1 MYLHFLS
8 SEIPLTDLVSSSDIA
23 DQGMVLYRN
32 GTSAEKGG
40 LDKAVAT
47 LAWKRSRKRKPQ
59 YETRTGVKLIM
70 AVLSR
75 DLWLAW

>member
-8 SEIPLTDLVSSSDIA
+8 SEIPLTDLVPPSDIA
-23 DQGMVLYRN
+23 DHGMILCRN
-32 GTSAEKGG
+32 GTSPEMSG
-40 LDKAVAT
+40 LDKAFAT